1 MKRLE
6 MLKTNKMIVMEALTH
21 LVEQHDGRSIK
32 THTEERAIEQL
43 EMDVTRVLKEK
54 KLKKKG
60 ISSRTSSLDSSCPPG
75 SPFQNNPQLM
85 SHDYAKSP
93 LMEDVDNNEHENIG
107 QSVAEVI
114 EVDLEESAS
123 ENEAFSQFDPRTK
136 QLFEPHKFA
145 PKDLLILLKT
155 IEADEN
161 EMKILLRDEN
171 EKRKKHRVDDCRR
184 VHDYDEFIQT
194 FLAMLAER
202 GHLGDL
208 LEHSLNLTSGSTSTS
223 KKKQSSVNSNN
234 GNSNGT
240 NASNASKSKSKNKN
254 LARRNPKCRGRPKKQ
269 K

>member
-1 MKRLE
+1 
-6 MLKTNKMIVMEALTH
+6 MITIDALTH
-21 LVEQHDGRSIK
+21 LVEQHDGRTSKDIDK
-32 THTEERAIEQL
+32 DDSAIEQL
-43 EMDVTRVLKEK
+43 EIDVTRVLKER
-54 KLKKKG
+54 KLKKK

-93 LMEDVDNNEHENIG
+93 LMEDVHNNDDTATGETID
-107 QSVAEVI
+107 EVI
-114 EVDLEESAS
+114 EVDLEETDDAISK
-123 ENEAFSQFDPRTK
+123 FDPRTK

-202 GHLGDL
+202 GQLGDL
-208 LEHSLNLTSGSTSTS
+208 LEHSLNLTSGSNTGTNKKKISSLNSSNGHSIGSNSSNGKS
-223 KKKQSSVNSNN
+223 KKPGKKLVKHKQ
-234 GNSNGT
+234 
-240 NASNASKSKSKNKN
+240 
-254 LARRNPKCRGRPKKQ
+254 KCRGRPKK
-269 K
+269 KI